1 MSSSPEFSDLSGQRQ
16 AKAPEKPSFS
26 QKCSLLSQYLKEKG
40 SFGDLRLG
48 MTCNI
53 EGNAIPDTEM
63 YRQTAPTMNLFPINE
78 KLGDVSGRTEP
89 ACRYFNPVDVFP
101 QPAGFSTSF
110 PKEEVPKIAS
120 DSRVKMCAT
129 AEPERAQM
137 TIFYAGQVIVFN
149 EFPAEKAKEVML
161 LASKGTSQSLTNN
174 QPAFAS
180 NLAKNSVDSST
191 SVATSTSAVPPN
203 PGNKVIQEQIQ
214 PPPQPIACELPI
226 ARRASLHRFLE
237 KRKDRVTAKAP
248 YQTGNPGA
256 TPTKPAESKSWLGL
270 AAQSPK

>member
-1 MSSSPEFSDLSGQRQ
+1 MSSSAGFADFSGQRQ
-16 AKAPEKPSFS
+16 ARAPEKPSFS

-40 SFGDLRLG
+40 SFGDLSLG

-53 EGNAIPDTEM
+53 EGNATPEM

-78 KLGDVSGRTEP
+78 KLCDASGRTEV
-89 ACRYFNPVDVFP
+89 ACRYLKPVDLFP

-110 PKEEVPKIAS
+110 PKEEIPQIAADS
-120 DSRVKMCAT
+120 SRVKSCAT

-149 EFPAEKAKEVML
+149 EFPADKAKEVML
-161 LASKGTSQSLTNN
+161 LASKGTSQSLTTN
-174 QPAFAS
+174 QQAFAS
-180 NLAKNSVDSST
+180 NLAKTSVDST
-191 SVATSTSAVPPN
+191 SSVVTGSSAVPPN
-203 PGNKVIQEQIQ
+203 LGNKEIQEHVQ
-214 PPPQPIACELPI
+214 PPPQPLACELPI

-237 KRKDRVTAKAP
+237 KRKDRVTARAP
-248 YQTGNPGA
+248 YQTGNPA
-256 TPTKPAESKSWLGL
+256 EASTKPVESKSWLGL